1 MHNTLDDKRELQQLW
16 RLGALESITNIDH
29 SQGSSSLLR
38 CLSSPDDSSSAART
52 PLIRLMSFHCT
63 FLRLCVVIRVR
74 SHVQVHCTVPD
85 TSFHRTFLFR
95 CASGHLFP
103 SRISKAEHINV

>member
-74 SHVQVHCTVPD
+74 SHVQVHCTVV
-85 TSFHRTFLFR
+85 RYTFLNGD
-95 CASGHLFP
+95 S
-103 SRISKAEHINV
+103 SKIAILRREKLYRRNGVS